1 MPQIRLLR
9 NVKHWESK
17 MFNKGY
23 VIRPKSN
30 DKLMVTCAGGSVITI
45 DDKEKALVFK
55 TEKAAYV
62 FLKYM
67 MDRYK
72 LAPKQ
77 YVVGLLK

>member
-1 MPQIRLLR
+1 MPQRSVTK
-9 NVKHWESK
+9 NVKSWGAK

-23 VIRPKSN
+23 VIRPKN
-30 DKLMVTCAGGSVITI
+30 DKNKVVTCAGGSVIVI

-55 TEKAAYV
+55 TEKAAFI

-72 LAPKQ
+72 LTPKQ
-77 YVVGLLK
+77 YDVGLM